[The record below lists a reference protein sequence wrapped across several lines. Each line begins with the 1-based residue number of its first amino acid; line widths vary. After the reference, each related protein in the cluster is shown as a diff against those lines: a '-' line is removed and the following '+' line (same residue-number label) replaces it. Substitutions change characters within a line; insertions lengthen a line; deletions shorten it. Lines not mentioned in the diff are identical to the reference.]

1 MCHSTDTSFVNLHDG
16 YTHSVINPNIWKK
29 NPDVQFP
36 IIIEND
42 SDHYF
47 NIFWL
52 IDPVPNTRE
61 SDHRLYKGGPN
72 DWRIKHRN
80 IMPGMKIII
89 PVGCIGH
96 VFGLFQKCED
106 KSDIDLNRIIR
117 IRDWNKGGKIT
128 FDGKRIYAVE
138 KDKKITNLPLLTTTI
153 SPGFKSIS

>member
-1 MCHSTDTSFVNLHDG
+1 MVVKIQLNALPAQKHGELKGKITYISADTVSENVDG
-16 YTHSVINPNIWKK
+16 QPGNFYRARAEIT
-29 NPDVQFP
+29 
-36 IIIEND
+36 
-42 SDHYF
+42 
-47 NIFWL
+47 
-52 IDPVPNTRE
+52 E
-61 SDHRLYKGGPN
+61 SGLKDTPPGF
-72 DWRIKHRN
+72 N

-153 SPGFKSIS
+153 SPGFKSISWMNKL